1 MTKRAAIYA
10 RYSAGP
16 RQTDLSIEGQE
27 KTCKKYIKEKGYR
40 FTAIYTDR
48 HISGKTDRRPD
59 FHRMIDDAKAG
70 LFDVLVVYSLDRFSR
85 NEYDTAIYKLE
96 LKKAGVSVESAS
108 ENIPEGPEG
117 LLMEKIL
124 EGLAVY
130 YSAELSKKIDRG
142 MTTKA
147 EKGLPVGG
155 HTPFGYAL
163 KNGEYRIDPPKA
175 QALKQV
181 FELYGSGAT
190 LAECS
195 RALARSGFT
204 TKTGKPFTS
213 EMIKR
218 MFSNKKYIG
227 YYRYKDIEIEGA
239 MPKIVDEDLFY
250 MIQPKL
256 KRGRKIKP
264 KGEFALTGKLICGKC
279 ETFMSGTSGTS
290 KTGETYH
297 YYRCPGKDRKNV
309 PRDQLE
315 HLVARRV
322 MEVFSDPQ
330 ELDSLADKLFAYQQ
344 DQNAAQ
350 GEYELLRSQISDTD
364 RKINNIVTHIAENGP
379 GPELTKKLK
388 DLEEVRENLK
398 ADLASL
404 RPFELTRDQIRF
416 ALQKSLDLTIMSPQ
430 DLIKAF
436 VHRVVLYDDRLLIEF
451 NIGDGEGLK
460 TSELLGFGQSSD
472 WCTNRITGRTLTVY
486 RGRVLLVCPQ

>member
-1 MTKRAAIYA
+1 MKKAAIYA
-10 RYSAGP
+10 RYSAGS

-27 KTCKKYIKEKGYR
+27 KVCRDYIKSKGYSY
-40 FTAIYTDR
+40 TGTMYTDK
-48 HISGKTDRRPD
+48 HISGKTDRRPE

-70 LFDVLVVYSLDRFSR
+70 LFDILVIYSLDRFSR

-96 LKKAGVSVESAS
+96 LKKAGVSIESAS

-117 LLMEKIL
+117 LLMEKVL

-130 YSAELSKKIDRG
+130 YSAELSRKIDRG

-155 HTPFGYAL
+155 HTPFGYIL
-163 KNGEYRIDPPKA
+163 KDGEYQIDLPKA
-175 QALKQV
+175 QALKQI
-181 FELYGSGAT
+181 FELYESGGT
-190 LAECS
+190 LADCS
-195 RALARSGFT
+195 RSLARSGFT

-218 MFSNKKYIG
+218 MLSNKKYIG

-239 MPKIVDEDLFY
+239 MPQIIDEDLFY

-256 KRGRKIKP
+256 KRGRKVKP

-279 ETFMSGTSGTS
+279 ESFMSGTSGTS
-290 KTGETYH
+290 KTGEVYH

-315 HLVARRV
+315 HLIARHI

-344 DQNAAQ
+344 TQNTTQ
-350 GEYELLRSQISDTD
+350 EESELLRSQISDTD
-364 RKINNIVTHIAENGP
+364 RKINNIVTHIAENGSS
-379 GPELTKKLK
+379 PELTKKLK
-388 DLEEVRENLK
+388 DLEGVRDNLK

-416 ALQKSLDLTIMSPQ
+416 ALQKSLDLTIMSTQ
-430 DLIKAF
+430 DLIEAF
-436 VHRVVLYDDRLLIEF
+436 VHKVVLYDDHLLIEF

-460 TSELLGFGQSSD
+460 TTELLGFDQLSD